1 MSNAHRNLLALRP
14 PAVLATVATHMAAC
28 LSSTGTASAAEP
40 PPVGAFT
47 DAPAVSLVSISPTG
61 KYLAIA
67 MRQGEERA
75 FQVVTHP
82 EREVK
87 VNFLLGEDRQVANAA
102 WISDDLLLATPAR
115 RMWWTGGEQR
125 ASTGELVT
133 INAATGRSR
142 TIGSGRPL
150 HLLPAMPNHILVAAS
165 ESPRFGE
172 VHRYDLRLPHSRQ
185 IKQLRQVARSPTPQN
200 AGGGFVVDADGRV
213 AFAIG
218 NTEDYRT
225 VVHYRSDDGEDWQLL
240 ESHRTRGQGWEPVH
254 FGPRPGTY
262 YTLDSR
268 DAPTRGLGLYD
279 VADGSHEV
287 LVRHRQADVG
297 PLQCDYDCQRVYGV
311 LVQHHYPR
319 VVYVD
324 PVHPLAKAHA
334 MLARTYPEDLVLLTS
349 VTQDAKQAVAF
360 VSGDRRPGDYL
371 LVDVDARKVAPL
383 VATRP
388 NLPAEALSPMTPV
401 ELKARDG
408 RTVYGFV
415 TSPPSAPK
423 PGPLAVL
430 VHGGPHGISDS
441 WGFNGEVQL
450 LASRGY
456 HVLQV
461 NYRGSGGYGVEYER
475 AGYGEWGRK
484 IEDDVAD
491 GVRWAVQSGIADAGR
506 VCVLGFSYGG
516 YSALMGAARDP
527 ELYRCAVG
535 GSGIYDLELLHKT
548 GDMPRLRALLSYLD
562 QALGDDPEVLAA
574 RSPTT
579 LASRIAARVLL
590 VHGTEDRRAPPVHAQ
605 RMRAALE
612 RSGNAPE
619 WMLLKG
625 HGHGFATNRARR
637 EVYEHIL
644 EFLDANIG
652 RGAVEG

>member
-1 MSNAHRNLLALRP
+1 MHRNLLPQRPAAMLASGVAAL
-14 PAVLATVATHMAAC
+14 VVAWPSAGGET
-28 LSSTGTASAAEP
+28 AAEP
-40 PPVGAFT
+40 PPIEAFT
-47 DAPAVSLVSISPTG
+47 DAPAVSLVSISPSG

-67 MRQGEERA
+67 MQQGEERA

-87 VNFLLGEDRQVANAA
+87 VNFLLGEDREVAAAA
-102 WISDDLLLATPAR
+102 WVSDDLLLATPAR
-115 RMWWTGGEQR
+115 RMWWTGGQQR
-125 ASTGELVT
+125 ARSGELVT
-133 INAATGRSR
+133 IDAASGRSR
-142 TIGSGRPL
+142 TIGVGRPL
-150 HLLPAMPNHILVAAS
+150 HLLPDASNHILVAVS

-172 VHRYDLRLPHSRQ
+172 VHRLDLRLPRNRQ
-185 IKQLRQVARSPTPQN
+185 KLRQVARSPAPQN

-218 NTEDYRT
+218 NTPDYRT
-225 VVHYRSDDGEDWQLL
+225 VVHYRSDDGQDWQLL
-240 ESHRTRGQGWEPVH
+240 ESHRTGDRGWQPLH

-268 DAPTRGLGLYD
+268 DAPTAGLGLFD
-279 VADGSHEV
+279 VGDGSHQV
-287 LVRHRQADVG
+287 LVRHRHADVG
-297 PLQCDYDCQRVYGV
+297 PLQCDYDCRRVYGV
-311 LVQHHYPR
+311 LVPHHYPR

-324 PVHPLAKAHA
+324 PVHPLAQAHA

-349 VTQDAKQAVAF
+349 VTRDGKQAVAF
-360 VSGDRRPGDYL
+360 VSGDRKPGDYL
-371 LVDVDARKVAPL
+371 LVDVDARKVEPL

-388 NLPAEALSPMTPV
+388 DLPAEALSPMMPV

-415 TSPPSAPK
+415 TSPPAAPK

-430 VHGGPHGISDS
+430 VHGGPHGVSDA
-441 WGFNGEVQL
+441 WGYNGEVQL

-461 NYRGSGGYGVEYER
+461 NYRGSGGYGVEYEQ
-475 AGYGEWGRK
+475 AGFGEWGRK

-491 GVRWAVQSGIADAGR
+491 GVRWAVQSGIADASR

-516 YSALMGAARDP
+516 YSALMGAARNP
-527 ELYRCAVG
+527 ELYRCAIGAAGV
-535 GSGIYDLELLHKT
+535 YDLELLHKT

-579 LASRIAARVLL
+579 LAASIAARVMLI
-590 VHGTEDRRAPPVHAQ
+590 HGTEDRRAPPVHSE
-605 RMRAALE
+605 RMRTALE
-612 RSGNAPE
+612 RTGNAPE
-619 WMLLKG
+619 WLLLKG

-637 EVYEHIL
+637 EVYGHIL

-652 RGAVEG
+652 PGSAGT